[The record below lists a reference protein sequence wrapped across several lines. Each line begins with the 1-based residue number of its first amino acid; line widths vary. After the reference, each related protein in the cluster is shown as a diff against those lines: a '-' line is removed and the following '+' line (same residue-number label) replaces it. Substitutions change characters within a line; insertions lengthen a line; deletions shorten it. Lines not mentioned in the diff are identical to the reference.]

1 MFMSKSS
8 IVLSQSDVQEL
19 LQISQ
24 DRIFSDWLLILCLW
38 LDSNA
43 EFLYVIPSAKQI
55 FDLGNTIVYVL
66 TPKTA

>member
-55 FDLGNTIVYVL
+55 FDLWNTIVYVL